1 MTASPKLHGDR
12 PQEGSTG
19 RGTAT
24 ARYLIAMTRDPALVH
39 ALQELAD
46 DSLTILLV
54 EDLRRLADEL
64 MQRAT
69 AMALLDAQALGVPA
83 DAAVDAVKNQFPEV
97 RLMVAGHAAE
107 QNVLATRI
115 SQQKVF
121 RFVHKP
127 ASPQRLRL
135 FIDAATAKNTD
146 AGPAA
151 AAAAEPMAAAGSA
164 QPPRGGSSPL
174 PIIAGVAGALVLA
187 VGGWLMMRKD
197 EAATT
202 APAAAVA
209 APPVVSPELTALL
222 ERADR
227 AFAAGSYIAADGSS
241 AAELYRGASRLDA
254 GSEAATKGFER
265 SIESALAGAEKA
277 LLDGKLDQARV
288 TAELL
293 RLIVPDNSRLA
304 FLYTQIERELAR
316 VNADATQ
323 RQALEAKQAQIRAVA
338 AAVEERIRQGA
349 LLEPATDSA
358 MSRFREAQA
367 VGAGDPLVRG
377 SRDSLIGALLTA
389 ADKELNAGRLGPARR
404 LVDAAGTVNSSAP
417 GLDIMRRRV
426 EEKAGEQ
433 AAAEAARASTATV
446 TAGNAGVQPTESTPA
461 PAQANEP
468 AATTQSTPQSAAR
481 TQPAADS
488 VVAAS
493 SLRILRR
500 ADPEYPVQALE
511 KLISGWV
518 EMEFTVAK
526 DGTVQNVVVVSSE
539 PRRVFDSAAL
549 NAMRRYRFAPVLRD
563 GQPVEQRATM
573 RMRFAAQD
581 AG

>member
-1 MTASPKLHGDR
+1 
-12 PQEGSTG
+12 
-19 RGTAT
+19 
-24 ARYLIAMTRDPALVH
+24 MTRDPALVH

-64 MQRAT
+64 MQHAT

-97 RLMVAGHAAE
+97 RLMVAGHASE

-135 FIDAATAKNTD
+135 FVDAAAARNPE

-151 AAAAEPMAAAGSA
+151 ATGTQPALAAGAA

-174 PIIAGVAGALVLA
+174 PIIAGVAAVLALA
-187 VGGWLMMRKD
+187 VGGWMMMRKD
-197 EAATT
+197 EAPTS
-202 APAAAVA
+202 APAAAVS

-241 AAELYRGASRLDA
+241 AAELYREASRLDA
-254 GSEAATKGFER
+254 GNEAAKDGFER
-265 SIESALAGAEKA
+265 SIEGALTGAEKA

-323 RQALEAKQAQIRAVA
+323 RQALEARQAQIRAA
-338 AAVEERIRQGA
+338 TAAVEERIRQGA

-358 MSRFREAQA
+358 MSRFREAQSI
-367 VGAGDPLVRG
+367 GGGDPLVRG
-377 SRDSLIGALLTA
+377 SRDSLVAALLTA
-389 ADKELNAGRLGPARR
+389 ADKEVNAGRLAPARR
-404 LVDAAGTVNSSAP
+404 LLDAAGTVNSSTP
-417 GLDIMRRRV
+417 GLDIMRRRID
-426 EEKAGEQ
+426 EKAGEQ
-433 AAAEAARASTATV
+433 AAAEAARANAASATTNAAST
-446 TAGNAGVQPTESTPA
+446 QPA
-461 PAQANEP
+461 PASAAAPVQAQP
-468 AATTQSTPQSAAR
+468 AATSPAVPPPAATRPQ
-481 TQPAADS
+481 QPAANS

-493 SLRILRR
+493 TLKILRR
-500 ADPEYPVQALE
+500 AEPEYPQQALE
-511 KLISGWV
+511 RLVSGWV

-526 DGTVQNVVVVSSE
+526 DGTVQDVVVVASE
-539 PRRVFDSAAL
+539 PRRTFDSAAMS
-549 NAMRRYRFAPVLRD
+549 AMRRYRFAQVLRD
-563 GQPVEQRATM
+563 GQPVEQRASM

-581 AG
+581 SR

>member
-12 PQEGSTG
+12 PPEGSTG

-24 ARYLIAMTRDPALVH
+24 GARYLIAMTRDPALVH

-64 MQRAT
+64 MQHAT

-151 AAAAEPMAAAGSA
+151 AAAAEPMVAAGSA

-174 PIIAGVAGALVLA
+174 PIIAGVAAVLVLA

-197 EAATT
+197 ETATA
-202 APAAAVA
+202 APAAAA
-209 APPVVSPELTALL
+209 GATPVVSPALTALL

-241 AAELYRGASRLDA
+241 AAELYREASRLDA
-254 GSEAATKGFER
+254 GSEAASDGFER
-265 SIESALAGAEKA
+265 SIESALAGAETA

-316 VNADATQ
+316 VNADTTQ
-323 RQALEAKQAQIRAVA
+323 RQALEAKQAQIRAAA

-389 ADKELNAGRLGPARR
+389 ADRELNAGRLGPARR

-433 AAAEAARASTATV
+433 ATAEAARASVATAP
-446 TAGNAGVQPTESTPA
+446 AGNAGAQPVEPA

-468 AATTQSTPQSAAR
+468 AATTPSAPASAAR
-481 TQPAADS
+481 TQPAADT